1 MTVKSFDHNTTSAR
15 SRYNKLES
23 ERKPYIDRAQKC
35 AQYTIPMLFPKDT
48 DNAST
53 TYETTYQS
61 IGARGVNNL
70 ASKLMLALFPPNAPF
85 FRLSLGSDVINAIGD
100 NSTIKTQWEEA
111 LAKIERT
118 ITGYMETHQI
128 RTTANEAILQLVVA
142 GNALLFLP
150 PAEGG
155 MKLYRLNNYVVQ
167 RDGIGNI
174 LEIIAKEK
182 IAYGAMPPEAQSCI
196 DGEDVDTDKI
206 YEVYTHTYL
215 EGDTYKSYQEIEG
228 KMVGGTDQQYPKDKS
243 PWIPIRL
250 RKMDGENYGRSF
262 VDEYLG
268 DLKSL
273 ESLSKSL
280 VQMAA
285 VAANIIFLVNP
296 NSTLRVSELSKAQ
309 PGAFI
314 KGKIEDIQPMQ
325 LNKTTDIQI
334 AQTMSQAIETRL
346 SYAFLLNSA
355 VQRNA
360 ERVTAEEIRYVA
372 NELEDTIGGIYSI
385 LSQELQLPL
394 VKRFM
399 AQMEKLGAIPP
410 LPQGQKGVEPQ
421 ITTGIEALGRG
432 HDLTKLDT
440 FLRYAQVIPEAFQQR
455 LKDGELM
462 SMLATAIGIDSSSL
476 IKTDEEIQQE
486 QQQMQENAL
495 AQNVVP
501 QMAAGA
507 MRQQ

>member
-206 YEVYTHTYL
+206 
-215 EGDTYKSYQEIEG
+215 
-228 KMVGGTDQQYPKDKS
+228 
-243 PWIPIRL
+243 
-250 RKMDGENYGRSF
+250 
-262 VDEYLG
+262 
-268 DLKSL
+268 
-273 ESLSKSL
+273 
-280 VQMAA
+280 
-285 VAANIIFLVNP
+285 
-296 NSTLRVSELSKAQ
+296 
-309 PGAFI
+309 
-314 KGKIEDIQPMQ
+314 
-325 LNKTTDIQI
+325 
-334 AQTMSQAIETRL
+334 
-346 SYAFLLNSA
+346 
-355 VQRNA
+355 
-360 ERVTAEEIRYVA
+360 
-372 NELEDTIGGIYSI
+372 
-385 LSQELQLPL
+385 
-394 VKRFM
+394 
-399 AQMEKLGAIPP
+399 
-410 LPQGQKGVEPQ
+410 
-421 ITTGIEALGRG
+421 
-432 HDLTKLDT
+432 
-440 FLRYAQVIPEAFQQR
+440 
-455 LKDGELM
+455 
-462 SMLATAIGIDSSSL
+462 
-476 IKTDEEIQQE
+476 
-486 QQQMQENAL
+486 
-495 AQNVVP
+495 
-501 QMAAGA
+501 
-507 MRQQ
+507 